1 MPPDVPSNRSEEP
14 ADSERDRSDQT
25 ADQSELS
32 TSTPPS
38 HAERLRAWMVTNAL
52 AVEMSLAAGAVVVW
66 ILALPIVIFGS
77 FTALGG
83 DTTILT
89 TGLAIAAVGLFLIF
103 VLSVWSL
110 AQVLIEVRTEG
121 VPFSDGRNTT
131 SVAYDGIQTVK
142 AIIAGVFLF
151 ASLAYLVSVLTVDSG
166 PGEIIQLLVV
176 SGLSFPV
183 IVFVHAVGS
192 VFGSG

>member
-1 MPPDVPSNRSEEP
+1 
-14 ADSERDRSDQT
+14 
-25 ADQSELS
+25 
-32 TSTPPS
+32 
-38 HAERLRAWMVTNAL
+38 MVTNAL